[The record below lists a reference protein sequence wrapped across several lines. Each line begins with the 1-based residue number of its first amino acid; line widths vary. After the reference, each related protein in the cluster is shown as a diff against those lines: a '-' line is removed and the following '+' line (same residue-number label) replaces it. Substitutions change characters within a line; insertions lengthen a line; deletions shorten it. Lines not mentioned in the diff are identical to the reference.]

1 MTDTFIAQCP
11 HCQSSF
17 RVKHSQLDIAQGA
30 VRCGACLKVF
40 NAASQL
46 TAPKP
51 KRESSPLSSTR
62 ETATQNTATKPQKKQ
77 FYLDNDIDLGDFNL
91 DDEIARLERDEQQ
104 LKSYTDALKPSVR
117 PVTPKLEDTNKAQPD
132 QPTNSLATAA
142 QNTSSPE
149 TENEVEVEVEAET
162 IQAAAEDIAIPTTP
176 TYTLKA
182 SADDSIAQPRAV
194 DRLRFDDEPLRLD
207 SRPKQ
212 TPWKR
217 WLVWILVYGL
227 AALLVLCLYIYGNF
241 AQLARQDST
250 RAWLAPLCQMIGCQ
264 LPSKVDVQQIKSSNL
279 VVRDHPEFS
288 AAVLVDAIIYN
299 RASFSQ
305 PFPLIELVF
314 SDQHGE
320 TVVRR
325 VFKPVEYL
333 SGELAADNPMPPQ
346 TPIHIALET
355 LQPAGGVINYTLN
368 FISPN

>member
-46 TAPKP
+46 TAAKPRAQSNPPLNSDEAAARSSSTARP
-51 KRESSPLSSTR
+51 KRRFQL
-62 ETATQNTATKPQKKQ
+62 
-77 FYLDNDIDLGDFNL
+77 NDDINLGDLNL
-91 DDEIARLERDEQQ
+91 DDEIARLEREEQQ
-104 LKSYTDALKPSVR
+104 PKVASTAPTPRISV
-117 PVTPKLEDTNKAQPD
+117 TAELENSDTTQPHQSAD
-132 QPTNSLATAA
+132 SLATAA
-142 QNTSSPE
+142 QDTHSTE
-149 TENEVEVEVEAET
+149 TESKVEVEVEITQTEAKNT
-162 IQAAAEDIAIPTTP
+162 TLPATP

-182 SADDSIAQPRAV
+182 NADDSIAQPRTAE
-194 DRLRFDDEPLRLD
+194 RLRFDDGPLRLD
-207 SRPKQ
+207 WRPKQ

-217 WLVWILVYGL
+217 WLIWILVYAL
-227 AALLVLCLYIYGNF
+227 ATVLVLGLYIYGNF
-241 AQLARQDST
+241 VQLARQDST
-250 RAWLAPLCQMIGCQ
+250 RAWLEPACQLFGCQ
-264 LPSKVDVQQIKSSNL
+264 LPSKVDVQQIRSSNL

-299 RASFSQ
+299 RASFNQ
-305 PFPLIELVF
+305 PFPLIELIF

-333 SGELAADNPMPPQ
+333 SGDLAADSPMPPQ

-355 LQPAGGVINYTLN
+355 LQPDGGVINYTLN

>member
-11 HCQSSF
+11 HCQSNF
-17 RVKHSQLDIAQGA
+17 RVKHSQLDIARGA

-46 TAPKP
+46 TAPRVQSNP
-51 KRESSPLSSTR
+51 PLNNNQVAAHSSL
-62 ETATQNTATKPQKKQ
+62 TATRKRQ
-77 FYLDNDIDLGDFNL
+77 FQLNDDIDLGDLNL

-104 LKSYTDALKPSVR
+104 LKSYTDVLKPSVR
-117 PVTPKLEDTNKAQPD
+117 LVTPKLEDTNKAQPD

-142 QNTSSPE
+142 QDTSNPE
-149 TENEVEVEVEAET
+149 TENEVEVEVEIT
-162 IQAAAEDIAIPTTP
+162 QPDTEDIATPARP

-182 SADDSIAQPRAV
+182 TADDSIAQPTAPQ
-194 DRLRFDDEPLRLD
+194 RLRFDDEPLRLD
-207 SRPKQ
+207 WRPKQ
-212 TPWKR
+212 KPWKR
-217 WLVWILVYGL
+217 WLVWMLVYGL

-250 RAWLAPLCQMIGCQ
+250 RAWLEPACQMIGCQ

-320 TVVRR
+320 PVVRR

-333 SGELAADNPMPPQ
+333 SGELAGDSQMPPQ

-355 LQPAGGVINYTLN
+355 LQPDGGVINYTLN
-368 FISPN
+368 FVSPN

>member
-11 HCQSSF
+11 HCQSNF
-17 RVKHSQLDIAQGA
+17 RVKHSQLDIARGA

-46 TAPKP
+46 TAPRVQSNP
-51 KRESSPLSSTR
+51 PLNNNEVAARSSSTVLR
-62 ETATQNTATKPQKKQ
+62 KRQ
-77 FYLDNDIDLGDFNL
+77 FQLNDDIDLGDLNL
-91 DDEIARLERDEQQ
+91 DDEIARLEREEQQ
-104 LKSYTDALKPSVR
+104 PKVDSTALTPRISV
-117 PVTPKLEDTNKAQPD
+117 TAELENTNAAQPD
-132 QPTNSLATAA
+132 KPTDTLSTAT
-142 QNTSSPE
+142 QNTS
-149 TENEVEVEVEAET
+149 EVEVEVEVEIT
-162 IQAAAEDIAIPTTP
+162 QPDTEDIATPATP

-182 SADDSIAQPRAV
+182 TADDSIAQPAAPQ
-194 DRLRFDDEPLRLD
+194 RLRFDDEPLRLD
-207 SRPKQ
+207 WRPKQ
-212 TPWKR
+212 KPWKR
-217 WLVWILVYGL
+217 WLVWILVYAL
-227 AALLVLCLYIYGNF
+227 AALLVLSLYIYGNF

-250 RAWLAPLCQMIGCQ
+250 RAWLEPACQLFGCQ

-299 RASFSQ
+299 RAAFSQ

-314 SDQHGE
+314 SDPHGE
-320 TVVRR
+320 PVVRR

-333 SGELAADNPMPPQ
+333 SGELAGDNQMPPQ

-355 LQPAGGVINYTLN
+355 LQPDGGVINYTLN